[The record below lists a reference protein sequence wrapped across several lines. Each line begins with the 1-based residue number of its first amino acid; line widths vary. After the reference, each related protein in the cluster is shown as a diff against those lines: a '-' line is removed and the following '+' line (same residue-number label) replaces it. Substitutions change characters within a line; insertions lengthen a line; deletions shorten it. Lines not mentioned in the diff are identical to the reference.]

1 MPAVNRIRIALL
13 INQVDG
19 DYQSPIWHAV
29 DDVCAMRDCD
39 LLIFAGKAPYS
50 PLEEE
55 VQYNAIYKLA
65 RSELFDGMI
74 ITSGTLANY
83 IGDKAFGEFCK
94 VFSGIPA
101 VSISLPMEG
110 MATVSIDNYGGM
122 KDAVSH
128 LVDHHNAKKIAFI
141 RGPAT
146 NREAE
151 ERYRAYVDV
160 MTRSAL
166 GVDMDLVRDGDF
178 REFTARDAVRYW
190 FDETK
195 IRPEAIVAANDEM
208 AIAAYD
214 ELCRRGL
221 KVPDDVSIVG
231 FDDLEAVR
239 SFNPPFTTV
248 NQPLYEQGETAA
260 NMLIDCLSSQRD
272 ANRAALLAG
281 KSVRLSA
288 RLVIRESCGCSSF
301 APDGS
306 LAAGGAGTPILDMD
320 HSAAFSRDVE
330 SLRSALEREIGDE
343 SGDDGGK
350 SGKETRGESA
360 RYAAGS
366 GGKDSNRDLGSLQR
380 ELKSILLRWDKR
392 NVPLTRWQKVLYE
405 LKDRYSGERRI
416 RADAAIMRALVL
428 IGELLSS
435 GSGEERLR
443 MSRVLNSL
451 RLIDV
456 SLHKAFSVPRFT
468 EALAGMLF
476 VSGIGEAYLSL
487 YHSPVKDLEGT
498 EWKLPRQSRLVMA
511 YDQSGVLLSGSNWQ
525 SFPTA
530 DLLPEMYLR
539 GARRKTLVFLPLFI
553 HDRHFGY
560 LGLGSGGSDDLVYE
574 TLRERISAAF
584 HSVQLFRRE
593 KKAEEKLQTTLDI
606 LQKSEER
613 YREMAVLLPSVIIE
627 TDRNLEISFINQAGR
642 EAFSLSDFD
651 LSRGVSLPDFAYP
664 EDAQKMAEYRERS
677 LKGEGVSSNEF
688 RLVKR
693 DDSRT
698 ILLGRVQPIVQD
710 SRVTG
715 FRWGVMD
722 LKPYIEQAM
731 TADDELFRK
740 YRFSARENEV
750 LSFILRGAKIKDISD
765 RLFISES
772 TVKGH
777 ITSIY
782 SKIGIKNREEL
793 FELIKDH
800 QVNRN
805 GYESFIYSMLIKLFQ
820 N

>member
-1 MPAVNRIRIALL
+1 
-13 INQVDG
+13 
-19 DYQSPIWHAV
+19 
-29 DDVCAMRDCD
+29 
-39 LLIFAGKAPYS
+39 
-50 PLEEE
+50 
-55 VQYNAIYKLA
+55 
-65 RSELFDGMI
+65 
-74 ITSGTLANY
+74 
-83 IGDKAFGEFCK
+83 
-94 VFSGIPA
+94 
-101 VSISLPMEG
+101 
-110 MATVSIDNYGGM
+110 
-122 KDAVSH
+122 
-128 LVDHHNAKKIAFI
+128 
-141 RGPAT
+141 
-146 NREAE
+146 
-151 ERYRAYVDV
+151 
-160 MTRSAL
+160 
-166 GVDMDLVRDGDF
+166 
-178 REFTARDAVRYW
+178 
-190 FDETK
+190 
-195 IRPEAIVAANDEM
+195 
-208 AIAAYD
+208 
-214 ELCRRGL
+214 
-221 KVPDDVSIVG
+221 
-231 FDDLEAVR
+231 
-239 SFNPPFTTV
+239 
-248 NQPLYEQGETAA
+248 
-260 NMLIDCLSSQRD
+260 
-272 ANRAALLAG
+272 
-281 KSVRLSA
+281 
-288 RLVIRESCGCSSF
+288 
-301 APDGS
+301 
-306 LAAGGAGTPILDMD
+306 
-320 HSAAFSRDVE
+320 
-330 SLRSALEREIGDE
+330 
-343 SGDDGGK
+343 
-350 SGKETRGESA
+350 
-360 RYAAGS
+360 
-366 GGKDSNRDLGSLQR
+366 
-380 ELKSILLRWDKR
+380 
-392 NVPLTRWQKVLYE
+392 
-405 LKDRYSGERRI
+405 
-416 RADAAIMRALVL
+416 
-428 IGELLSS
+428 
-435 GSGEERLR
+435 
-443 MSRVLNSL
+443 
-451 RLIDV
+451 
-456 SLHKAFSVPRFT
+456 
-468 EALAGMLF
+468 
-476 VSGIGEAYLSL
+476 
-487 YHSPVKDLEGT
+487 VKDLEGT